1 MLQPPARNPI
11 CLALELCDTAF
22 DQELTICCAACD
34 ALPTSDGR
42 SRAYR
47 EGDDFAADAS
57 WNASQVGG
65 DGPYP
70 WTSADDSDPAFPYND
85 KLPAE
90 LYNLD
95 GAP

>member
-1 MLQPPARNPI
+1 M
-11 CLALELCDTAF
+11 T
-22 DQELTICCAACD
+22 CCTCC
-34 ALPTSDGR
+34 LPTDGR

-57 WNASQVGG
+57 WTSEVGG
-65 DGPYP
+65 EGPYP
-70 WTSADDSDPAFPYND
+70 WTSADESDPAFPYND

-95 GAP
+95 GTP